1 MWDADPSSQVLSAPP
16 LSSSSSLP
24 SCGPRL
30 LQRAHEEAGPGAG
43 GQRGGPGL
51 PAPCLT
57 QGPVLLEER
66 RGGCAGQWKV
76 LTPPPTERPVTRE
89 QPKSHSS
96 YSAST
101 RVCRGEQHRAVPGWG
116 VSKVYRSRVQVR
128 GGQAT
133 WPLESRRWGE
143 LKWRQ
148 GPVGWGCQEP
158 ACWEEK
164 RVLPQPSALPSCLG
178 SSGRA

>member
-1 MWDADPSSQVLSAPP
+1 MKKLAQAQVGSEVALDCRPRASPRAQSSWKRGEVAVQDNGRYLPRPPQRDLSPEN
-16 LSSSSSLP
+16 S
-24 SCGPRL
+24 PRAIL
-30 LQRAHEEAGPGAG
+30 VIQ
-43 GQRGGPGL
+43 
-51 PAPCLT
+51 PAP
-57 QGPVLLEER
+57 GF
-66 RGGCAGQWKV
+66 AGEK
-76 LTPPPTERPVTRE
+76 
-89 QPKSHSS
+89 
-96 YSAST
+96 
-101 RVCRGEQHRAVPGWG
+101 HRAVPGWG
-116 VSKVYRSRVQVR
+116 VSEVYRSRVQVR

-148 GPVGWGCQEP
+148 RPVGWGCQEP